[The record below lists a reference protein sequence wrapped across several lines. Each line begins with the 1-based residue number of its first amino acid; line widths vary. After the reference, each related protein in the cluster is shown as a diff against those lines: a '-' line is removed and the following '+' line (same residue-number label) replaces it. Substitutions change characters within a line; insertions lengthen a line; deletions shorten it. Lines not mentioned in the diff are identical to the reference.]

1 MSKDVRVRIS
11 PGAPIELEIIMTV
24 GELIEKLQQFDQNK
38 IVKTVSDE
46 YGQVEFDIIEIAHN
60 HYDDG
65 PLII

>member
-11 PGAPIELEIIMTV
+11 PGAPVELEIVMTV
-24 GELIEKLQQFDQNK
+24 GELIDKLQQFDRNK
-38 IVKTVSDE
+38 IVKIVSDE
-46 YGQVEFDIIEIAHN
+46 DGLVEFDIIEIAHN